1 MVHMSRQEKERSLLS
16 LIEFIEGEEEVE
28 RAGEEGKMRVLR
40 KIQGYTDE
48 KLDSVL
54 DFYTEL
60 LWK

>member
-1 MVHMSRQEKERSLLS
+1 MVHMNRQEKERSLLD

-28 RAGEEGKMRVLR
+28 RAGEEGKKRVLG

-48 KLDSVL
+48 KLDSEL

>member
-1 MVHMSRQEKERSLLS
+1 MIHLNRQEKERSLLR

-28 RAGEEGKMRVLR
+28 RAGEEGKMRVLG

-48 KLDSVL
+48 KLDSEL

>member
-1 MVHMSRQEKERSLLS
+1 MVHQNRQEKERSLLS

-28 RAGEEGKMRVLR
+28 RAGEEGKKRVLG

-48 KLDSVL
+48 KLDSEL